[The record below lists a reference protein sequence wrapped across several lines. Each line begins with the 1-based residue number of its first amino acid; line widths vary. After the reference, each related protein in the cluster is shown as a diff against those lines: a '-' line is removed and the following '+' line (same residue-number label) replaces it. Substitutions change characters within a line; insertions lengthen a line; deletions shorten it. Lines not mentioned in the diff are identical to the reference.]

1 MAEFKLNINDPKTG
15 KSYSKTVEGT
25 ETDVFKGKKLK
36 DKISGDSLGLKGY
49 ELEISGGSDKQG
61 FPMRWD
67 ISGTGR
73 KKPLLVEG
81 VGVKNKG
88 SGIKQRKS
96 IRGNAIDLNI
106 KQINLKI
113 IKTGTTS
120 LKELGFLTKVESEE
134 AKKEAEAK
142 EAAAK
147 EAPKEESKP
156 EVKEEESK
164 PEVKEEESKPEV
176 KE

>member
-36 DKISGDSLGLKGY
+36 DKIPGDSLGLKGY
-49 ELEISGGSDKQG
+49 ELEISGGSDRQG

-81 VGVKNKG
+81 VGVRNKG

-113 IKTGTTS
+113 IKAGTTS
-120 LKELGFLTKVESEE
+120 LKELGFLTKTESEE
-134 AKKEAEAK
+134 AKKEEALK

-147 EAPKEESKP
+147 EAPKEE
-156 EVKEEESK
+156 VKEESTPEEKNESK
-164 PEVKEEESKPEV
+164 EE
-176 KE
+176 